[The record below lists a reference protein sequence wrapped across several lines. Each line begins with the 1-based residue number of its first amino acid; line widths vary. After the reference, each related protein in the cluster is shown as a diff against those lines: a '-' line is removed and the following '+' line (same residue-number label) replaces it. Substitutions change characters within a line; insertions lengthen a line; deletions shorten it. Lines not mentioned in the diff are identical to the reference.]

1 MSCDIRSEGVQ
12 LLATDQGLNSRDAD
26 STPPRFRLTPRP
38 RWCGEHV
45 RRGSSVAG
53 EPLCPSS
60 PPQAASWRP
69 EADGRGSAEARP
81 APALRNAL
89 TWGPVPAAAP
99 RAVRVPAS
107 SQRSLAVGRCRAAE
121 GTAVLR
127 TAGVDVAVG
136 QDLAPSVVRPGERR
150 LSSILLKCSKR
161 KHVFKVVSSNAV
173 RSLLRAGG
181 GQWREVKFS
190 VKTAGRV

>member
-1 MSCDIRSEGVQ
+1 MPV
-12 LLATDQGLNSRDAD
+12 LA
-26 STPPRFRLTPRP
+26 PPGSFLAPRGRRQRL
-38 RWCGEHV
+38 
-45 RRGSSVAG
+45 S
-53 EPLCPSS
+53 
-60 PPQAASWRP
+60 
-69 EADGRGSAEARP
+69 RGSAGPRSQEC
-81 APALRNAL
+81 AL

-127 TAGVDVAVG
+127 TAGADVAVG

-150 LSSILLKCSKR
+150 LSSVLLKCSKR

-181 GQWREVKFS
+181 GQWREVEFS
-190 VKTAGRV
+190 VETAGRV